1 MPKRLRKVL
10 GVLRGL
16 KWKELIIAMLENRF
30 QLVVFLLQ
38 LFLFSITL
46 WTLYEMLGLLRILLR

>member
-10 GVLRGL
+10 GVFRSL

-38 LFLFSITL
+38 LFLFAITL